1 MEIVHIFLMLRRW
14 VEVDVIKEE
23 ITWKKVENK

>member
-23 ITWKKVENK
+23 ITLKKVENK